1 MNDLPPPL
9 PAGAAAPRVDTEAI
23 AAGVRRDRLRRFVH
37 GPTARITAL
46 ALGVRGFGALLAFL
60 FNIAYPLAQPEQF
73 TVLGHTNLFWD
84 AFARDDSGWYF
95 GIARYGYA
103 YVAGGRSNLAYF
115 PVYPLLMRYLGRLF
129 GRGMFDYYLAG
140 ALISW
145 TAFALALVVLYR
157 LARLDLSRRA
167 AERAVLY
174 AAIFPFAFFFG
185 KVYTES
191 VFLLTTVT
199 AFYAFRTRRWGLGG
213 VSGALMTATRVNG
226 VMALPLLA
234 WIAWR
239 HTAGDR
245 RGRIAAAAALAVAA
259 AGIGSYCA
267 YTWWLSGSPIEW
279 MHSIER
285 WGYHPFAAPWTAP
298 ASLLHSLLVEPYT
311 YLAETPMGLYDAL
324 NGGAALVVAA
334 SIPFVWRRY
343 GAAYGLFLLANLWL
357 PLSSGVFEGLGRY
370 CSVMFP
376 FFIWLA
382 GRRSHA
388 GRTAIPIVSASLY
401 ALCLS
406 LFVNLHPIF

>member
-1 MNDLPPPL
+1 M
-9 PAGAAAPRVDTEAI
+9 RII
-23 AAGVRRDRLRRFVH
+23 AM
-37 GPTARITAL
+37 
-46 ALGVRGFGALLAFL
+46 ALGVRLFGALLAFF

-95 GIARYGYA
+95 GIARYGYS
-103 YVAGGRSNLAYF
+103 YVAGGRSSLAYF
-115 PVYPLLMRYLGRLF
+115 PVYPLLVRYLGRLF

-140 ALISW
+140 AIISW
-145 TAFALALVVLYR
+145 TAFVLAMVVLYR

-191 VFLLTTVT
+191 LFLLTTVM
-199 AFYAFRTRRWGLGG
+199 AFYAFRTRRWALGG
-213 VSGALMTATRVNG
+213 ASGALMTATRVNG
-226 VMALPLLA
+226 VMTLPLLA
-234 WIAWR
+234 WVAWR
-239 HTAGDR
+239 ATGRDR
-245 RGRIAAAAALAVAA
+245 RGQAAAAAALVVAA
-259 AGIGSYCA
+259 AGLGTYCA
-267 YTWWLSGSPIEW
+267 YNWWLSGSPIEW

-285 WGYHPFAAPWTAP
+285 WGYHPFAAPWTGP
-298 ASLLHSLLVEPYT
+298 ARLIHSLVVEPYT
-311 YLAETPMGLYDAL
+311 FLAETHMGLYDTL
-324 NGGAALVVAA
+324 NGGASIVFAA

-343 GAAYGLFLLANLWL
+343 GAAYGLFMAANLCL

-370 CSVMFP
+370 CSVLFP
-376 FFIWLA
+376 FFIWLG

-388 GRTAIPIVSASLY
+388 GRTAIPIVFAALY